1 MKTSLT
7 GLSQAGGLPMPTANV
22 AAQSGLMG
30 MADPTPGVEVLPTAN
45 TTGATITK
53 VPTAEAANTTGAPP
67 TGLIGYESALG
78 SGLNAGANVLA
89 AGSGDAVSTLSSA
102 VNGMGGPVSYA
113 PGQGGVNAA
122 IGQGVDALNVYNTQ
136 GQNAAQHRADL
147 SGANGLEAAQAAQQQ
162 FVNSP
167 GYQYMMDEMQRS
179 TERSAAARGGLM
191 GSNVMEELQRNA
203 MGLAAQDYDNYFN
216 RLTGVADSG
225 LQAGQAIGQLRGQ
238 QAGYQNQANI
248 AKQQSMT
255 QQKIA
260 QDQIKAQL
268 QKEMAN
274 TLFQTGLTGAQM
286 MTQTGGLMADGRWNA
301 GQAISNNVNNATSQ
315 VANLVNQQG
324 GQISDYMNQDLN
336 TLTNM
341 IYQSGMQDKID
352 NQQLAAIL
360 ANITGGQA
368 SQVNTNYQNI
378 GNANAA
384 GTMGAGNSFQNFMQQ
399 AIASGAFN

>member
-1 MKTSLT
+1 MKTTVT
-7 GLSQAGGLPMPTANV
+7 GLAQAGGLPMPNNNV

-30 MADPTPGVEVLPTAN
+30 MSNPTPQLQVGATNSPTA
-45 TTGATITK
+45 TIATLPMQ
-53 VPTAEAANTTGAPP
+53 VNSTAGAPP
-67 TGLIGYESALG
+67 TGLIGYEDALTT
-78 SGLNAGANVLA
+78 GLNAGAGVLS
-89 AGSGDAVSTLSSA
+89 AGAGDAVGTLSNA
-102 VNGMGGPVSYA
+102 VNSVGGPVSYA
-113 PGQGGVNAA
+113 PGQTGVNAA
-122 IGQGVDALNVYNTQ
+122 IGQGVDALSAYNTH

-162 FVNSP
+162 FTNSP
-167 GYQYMMDEMQRS
+167 GYQYMMDEMQRA
-179 TERSAAARGGLM
+179 TERSAAAQGGLM
-191 GSNVMEELQRNA
+191 GGNVMKELQRNA

-216 RLTGVADSG
+216 RLSGVADSG
-225 LQAGQAIGQLRGQ
+225 LQAGNSIGQLRGQ

-248 AKQQSMT
+248 AKQQSLT
-255 QQKIA
+255 QQKMA

-301 GQAISNNVNNATSQ
+301 GQAISNNVNSATSQ
-315 VANLVNQQG
+315 LANLVNQQG
-324 GQISDYMNQDLN
+324 GQLSDYMNQDLG

-341 IYQSGMQDKID
+341 VYQSGMQDRVD

-360 ANITGGQA
+360 ANIAGGQA

-378 GNANAA
+378 GGFNAA
-384 GTMGAGNSFQNFMQQ
+384 ATQAAGNSFNDWMEQM
-399 AIASGAFN
+399 IASGALS